1 MVSYFSGQSNMHG
14 SPEHEATILKE
25 RFGVAIHC
33 IGIGSDVNRAE
44 LKKVASEPE
53 IEHVFILEDYRTL
66 DALTSDIT
74 VTTAGIPFR
83 YSLDIF
89 HKYKKLKRL

>member
-1 MVSYFSGQSNMHG
+1 MLSFFSGQSNMHG

-33 IGIGSDVNRAE
+33 IGIGNEVNRME

-53 IEHVFILEDYRTL
+53 KDHVFILEDYQTL
-66 DALTSDIT
+66 DELTSDIT
-74 VTTAGIPFR
+74 VTTAGTF
-83 YSLDIF
+83 
-89 HKYKKLKRL
+89 